1 MKKDIGFSAYA
12 ILLTLYKFRDLS
24 FRELCAFNKDKL
36 SKCAVKFSLVRLL
49 RKGLVTRSGKHC
61 HVRYSLTDNGKKF
74 FENEYQK
81 RRLVELQ

>member
-1 MKKDIGFSAYA
+1 MRREIGFSTYS

-24 FRELCAFNKDKL
+24 FRELYVFNKDKL

-49 RKGLVTRSGKHC
+49 RKGLVTRSGKYC
-61 HVRYSLTDNGKKF
+61 HVRYSLTASGQEF
-74 FENEYQK
+74 IEREYQK

>member
-1 MKKDIGFSAYA
+1 MKKDIGFSSYS

-24 FRELCAFNKDKL
+24 FRELYAFNDKL

-49 RKGLVTRSGKHC
+49 RKGLVTRSGKYC
-61 HVRYSLTDNGKKF
+61 HVRYSLTPTGRQF